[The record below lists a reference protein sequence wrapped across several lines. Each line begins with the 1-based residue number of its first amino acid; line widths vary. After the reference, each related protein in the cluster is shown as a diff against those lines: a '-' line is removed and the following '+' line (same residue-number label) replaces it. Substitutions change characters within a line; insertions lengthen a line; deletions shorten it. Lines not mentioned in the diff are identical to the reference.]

1 MNADSPADYLTDSP
15 ADYLADSPADRA
27 VRIGVPS
34 DGPDQALFD
43 RLRIASQH
51 VRHLVAQRRAFDE
64 QPDDPYR
71 GLYVA
76 EAEARRLAEGD
87 GRGATGRSAPMERL
101 GIPRSGSRLGDVADS
116 FSLDSLDLDLLVLAM
131 APDLE
136 PRFEKLY
143 GYLHDDITRRR
154 LSIGLAAELVG
165 HAYADPTVRRRFA
178 SGAQLVNNGLVI
190 IEDRDRPEL
199 TRQARVHDRVIAH
212 LLGDD
217 TPSPALEQLQVPT
230 VCVHTPLSERLA
242 VALARGV
249 TPIYLHDTAAGIG
262 MGVAAAAFA
271 LRTTEALSIDLAAVD
286 PNLGA
291 GNSVNIALRE
301 ARLTRAGLVVFIP
314 DDIADANQL
323 AMRALCCADW
333 PIVIVGT
340 TPWNTAWWEGP
351 VVSEIVPRPETEVVT
366 AIWTSKLPDLAS
378 EELLG
383 ATRQLRLRPDRIVSA
398 ARLAHQRAFGEDRNV
413 TTEDVAFAARAQ
425 NSAKLERLA
434 RRIRPTVNWTDL
446 VLPPEVMTSLHD
458 IDTRYRRR
466 DLVHGVWGVGGGN
479 NRRLGVV
486 ALFAGPSGVGK
497 TMAAEALAG
506 ELGLDLYQVNLATVV
521 DKYIGETEKNL
532 ERIFEAAE
540 GVNGVILFDE
550 ADALFGK
557 RSDVSD
563 AKDRY
568 ANVEV
573 AYLLQRL
580 ESYEGVALLA
590 TNLRTNIDD
599 AFTRRLDAMI
609 DFPEPEA
616 PHRKILWDRCLGPL
630 VPRGDDV
637 DFEYLSQRFRLSGGN
652 IRNIAVSAAFVA
664 AANDGPV
671 TMTHLVRATAD
682 EYRKLGRL
690 CTASE
695 FGHWHAVL

>member
-1 MNADSPADYLTDSP
+1 MNADPQASRVTAFGAPADHD
-15 ADYLADSPADRA
+15 D
-27 VRIGVPS
+27 
-34 DGPDQALFD
+34 ALLQ
-43 RLRIASQH
+43 RLRIASEH
-51 VRHLVAQRRAFDE
+51 VRRLVAARQAHDD

-71 GLYVA
+71 GLYIADA
-76 EAEARRLAEGD
+76 EAQRLSLSD
-87 GRGATGRSAPMERL
+87 GNGTFAIGPRMHRL
-101 GIPRSGSRLGDVADS
+101 DIPGSGSRLGDLADS
-116 FSLDSLDLDLLVLAM
+116 CSLDALDLDLLVLAM

-165 HAYADPTVRRRFA
+165 HAYADPTVRRRF
-178 SGAQLVNNGLVI
+178 GAAAPLIHNGIII
-190 IEDRDRPEL
+190 IEDRDRPVL
-199 TRQARVHDRVIAH
+199 TRQVRVHDRVIAH
-212 LLGDD
+212 LLGDTTASSGLD
-217 TPSPALEQLQVPT
+217 QLQVPS
-230 VCVHTPLSERLA
+230 VLVESPLVEKLA
-242 VALARGV
+242 IGLARGV
-249 TPIYLHDTAAGIG
+249 TPMYLHDSGTGIG
-262 MGVAAAAFA
+262 MAIGASAFA
-271 LRTTEALSIDLAAVD
+271 RRSTGALSIDLTSLD
-286 PNLGA
+286 PTLGA
-291 GNSVNIALRE
+291 LGSINIALRE
-301 ARLTRAGLVVFIP
+301 ARLGRVGLVVFVP
-314 DDIADANQL
+314 DDVADENPI
-323 AMRALCCADW
+323 AMRTLCSADW

-340 TPWNTAWWEGP
+340 TPWNTAWSSTP
-351 VVSEIVPRPETEVVT
+351 VVSEMVPRADTDVIT
-366 AIWTSKLPDLAS
+366 SIWTGNLPALGAD
-378 EELLG
+378 ELLG
-383 ATRQLRLRPDRIVSA
+383 ATRQLRLRPDRIVNA
-398 ARLAHQRAFGEDRNV
+398 ARLAEHRAYGEHREV

-425 NSAKLERLA
+425 NSARLERLA
-434 RRIRPTVNWTDL
+434 RRIRPTVGWDDL
-446 VLPPEVMTSLHD
+446 VLPDEVMGSLHD
-458 IDTRYRRR
+458 IDIRYRRR

-532 ERIFEAAE
+532 EKIFEAAE

-609 DFPEPEA
+609 DFPEPEP
-616 PHRKILWDRCLGPL
+616 PHRRILWERSLGS
-630 VPRGDDV
+630 VIPRSDDV
-637 DFEYLSQRFRLSGGN
+637 DLDYLSVRFRLSGGN

-664 AANDGPV
+664 AAHDGPV

-695 FGHWHAVL
+695 FGEWHRVL